1 MNENS
6 INWKELEMNVDLYKS
21 YLDLVIKLNLFHYAV
36 TGAILSFHFSK
47 ESPTVSIF
55 GLFLLPIGL
64 SLILGFFLIYWAATA
79 RNIRDAIKNGAEK
92 LDLEVYPD
100 GNVLVQLCSIFGIV
114 MILVALG
121 LISYLFEYSS

>member
-6 INWKELEMNVDLYKS
+6 INWKNLEMNVDLYKS

-47 ESPTVSIF
+47 ESPTVSIL
-55 GLFLLPIGL
+55 GLFLPIFL
-64 SLILGFFLIYWAATA
+64 SSMLGFFLMYWAARA
-79 RNIRDAIKNGAEK
+79 RNIRDAIKNGAKK

-100 GNVLVQLCSIFGIV
+100 GNVLVQLCIVLGIA

-121 LISYLFEYSS
+121 LISYLFGFSP